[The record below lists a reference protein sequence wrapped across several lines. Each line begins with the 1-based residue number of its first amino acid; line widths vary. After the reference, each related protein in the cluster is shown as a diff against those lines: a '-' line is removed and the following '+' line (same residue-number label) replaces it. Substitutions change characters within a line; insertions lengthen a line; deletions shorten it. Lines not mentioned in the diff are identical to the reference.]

1 MQTSLAIPGAALAF
15 TLLAGCTTLPSGPS
29 VAVMPAPNKP
39 FEVFQNDDLV
49 CRDYALRQVGGNP
62 AQMQQQR
69 AVEGAVVGTVVGAA
83 AGAMLGHGD
92 SEAVGVGAGTGLL
105 VGTAAGMDSGW
116 GASYTLQD
124 RYNVAYMQCMYAK
137 GNQVP
142 GFPLIQYAAPPPP
155 PR

>member
-1 MQTSLAIPGAALAF
+1 MNTPRSLCAVVAIG
-15 TLLAGCTTLPSGPS
+15 LLAGCSTIPEGPS

-49 CRDYALRQVGGNP
+49 CRDYAARQIGASSQQV
-62 AQMQQQR
+62 QQQQV
-69 AVEGAVVGTVVGAA
+69 VESAVVGTAVGAV
-83 AGAMLGHGD
+83 AGAMIGHGD

-105 VGTAAGMDSGW
+105 MGTASGMDRAW
-116 GASYTLQD
+116 GSVYSLQE

-142 GFPLIQYAAPPPP
+142 GFPLIQYGPPPPP